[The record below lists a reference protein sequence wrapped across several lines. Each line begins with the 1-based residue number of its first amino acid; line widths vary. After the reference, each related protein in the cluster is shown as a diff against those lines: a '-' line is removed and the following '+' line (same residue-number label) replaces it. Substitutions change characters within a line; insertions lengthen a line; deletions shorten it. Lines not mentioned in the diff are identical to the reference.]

1 VLITAKALM
10 NPATELLPGSR
21 INATL
26 DRLEPTRC
34 RAFKM
39 HSSNFDLDARINR
52 VHLEVV
58 LATRL
63 PQFWILTLKHRE
75 IHLRQFPHQNPSV
88 SA

>member
-10 NPATELLPGSR
+10 NPATELLPSSR

-26 DRLEPTRC
+26 DRLETMRC
-34 RAFKM
+34 EAFKM

-63 PQFWILTLKHRE
+63 PHFWILTLKHRE
-75 IHLRQFPHQNPSV
+75 VHLSQFPHQNPSV
-88 SA
+88 GA